1 MHFSSSTLS
10 NVTNIVMLIKGD
22 NMCEIRFVT
31 DSGTVKNEP
40 LTVFCRAALGKQF
53 EYLPE
58 VGKTRI
64 NLVMEKFDADANQDN

>member
-22 NMCEIRFVT
+22 DMCEIRFVT
-31 DSGTVKNEP
+31 DNGYKNEP
-40 LTVFCRAALGKQF
+40 LIVFCRATTGKQF

-58 VGKTRI
+58 VGQTRI
-64 NLVMEKFDADANQDN
+64 NLVMEKFDADTNQDN

>member
-10 NVTNIVMLIKGD
+10 NVTNIVMLIKAD

-31 DSGTVKNEP
+31 DSVVKNEP

-58 VGKTRI
+58 VGETRI